1 MNKDLSKDVPI
12 PILTLNVIEFLNLI
26 FPERCANLTESEKE
40 IFFAS
45 GQRSVVKY
53 LNRLYEEQ
61 QECV

>member
-1 MNKDLSKDVPI
+1 MNKDISKDVSI
-12 PILTLNVIEFLNLI
+12 PVLTPNVIQFLNTL
-26 FPERCANLTESEKE
+26 FPERCASLTESEKE
-40 IFFAS
+40 IFFAA

>member
-1 MNKDLSKDVPI
+1 MNKDISKDVSI
-12 PILTLNVIEFLNLI
+12 PVLTSNVIEFLNTL
-26 FPERCANLTESEKE
+26 FPERCASLTESEKE
-40 IFFAS
+40 IFYAS

>member
-1 MNKDLSKDVPI
+1 MNKDISKDVSI
-12 PILTLNVIEFLNLI
+12 PVLQPYLLEFLNTV
-26 FPERCANLTESEKE
+26 FPERCASLTESEKE
-40 IFFAS
+40 IFFAA